1 MNLRLFRGLSEN
13 LENFQRS
20 VSGAVQQQFAAEEA
34 EEMFAAEA
42 EDERGEEQ
50 EIEQPLEI
58 EPLNIEQPLEME
70 PAASAYTSFR
80 SNPFLLAGAGDKVE
94 ERFYCDFEDCDFRY

>member
-1 MNLRLFRGLSEN
+1 M
-13 LENFQRS
+13 
-20 VSGAVQQQFAAEEA
+20 SGAVQQQFAAEEA
-34 EEMFAAEA
+34 EEMFGAEA

-50 EIEQPLEI
+50 EIEQPLEIEPLNIEQPLEI

-94 ERFYCDFEDCDFRY
+94 ERFYCDFEDCDFR

>member
-1 MNLRLFRGLSEN
+1 M
-13 LENFQRS
+13 
-20 VSGAVQQQFAAEEA
+20 SGAVQQQFAAEEA
-34 EEMFAAEA
+34 EEMFGAEA

-94 ERFYCDFEDCDFRY
+94 ERFYCDFEDCDFRC